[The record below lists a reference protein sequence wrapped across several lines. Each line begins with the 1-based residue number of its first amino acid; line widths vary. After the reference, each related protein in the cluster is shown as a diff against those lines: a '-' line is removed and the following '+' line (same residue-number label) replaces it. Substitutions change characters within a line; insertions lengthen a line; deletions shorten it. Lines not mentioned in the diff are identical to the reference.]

1 MLEDRERWPRRSFLA
16 FLASGAASCI
26 CGPVQA
32 AGLVSDDGSPVRIV
46 DAAGRI
52 RPQDFAHAQ
61 RFGAE
66 KPDVIL
72 VEFFDYNCGFC
83 RVAWRPLAGV
93 LAEDAGLALHLVHF
107 PILSQAS
114 EEAAAVQH
122 AVFTRDG
129 STRAAELHGLLMTA
143 QGRVDKERA
152 RAACA
157 RLDIVEPSAAQIS
170 GARAEIAETRKT
182 CARRG
187 IRFTPTFS
195 IADATFI
202 GWPGPNTIKAL
213 AAEAREC
220 GRIHCS

>member
-1 MLEDRERWPRRSFLA
+1 MFEDREGWRRRSFLA

-32 AGLVSDDGSPVRIV
+32 AGLVSDDGSPVRVV
-46 DAAGRI
+46 DASGRT

-72 VEFFDYNCGFC
+72 LEFFDYNCGFC
-83 RVAWRPLAGV
+83 RGAWRPMAGV

-107 PILSQAS
+107 PILSPAS

-122 AVFTRDG
+122 AVFRRDG
-129 STRAAELHGLLMTA
+129 PTRAAELHGQLMTS
-143 QGRVDKERA
+143 QGRIDRERA
-152 RAACA
+152 HAACA
-157 RLDIVEPSAAQIS
+157 HLQIVEPSSSQI
-170 GARAEIAETRKT
+170 GEARAEIAQTRRT
-182 CARRG
+182 CARLG

-195 IADATFI
+195 MAEATFI

-213 AAEAREC
+213 AVEARKC